1 MVGKNKKKE
10 VVMEFEK
17 IRAIVAKVL
26 NIDADMIT
34 SETKFEDDLGADS
47 LDLFQIITEIEMEF
61 SISIAPE
68 AAEGI
73 VTIGDAVEALNHP
86 NI

>member
-1 MVGKNKKKE
+1 
-10 VVMEFEK
+10 MEFEK
-17 IRAIVAKVL
+17 IRAIVAQVL